1 MNKIISLLV
10 VFSILLCTCS
20 DSNLPK
26 QTAFLRIEFPEPK
39 YFAFKDLAHHI
50 DFYYNAS
57 AVEIKTENSNQLS
70 LTYPKINFSVDLS
83 IQKLNN
89 SQDFD
94 DNFSDF
100 SLLLDTH
107 SKKSNGVLMRE
118 YEDLNNRVFSKIY
131 EISGGVAS
139 PIQFYITDSTS
150 NFIKG
155 SLNLKFKS
163 NYDSIFPS
171 IQYVKN
177 DIFILVESLNWRSK

>member
-10 VFSILLCTCS
+10 VFSILLCSCS

-26 QTAFLRIEFPEPK
+26 QTAFLRIEFQEPK
-39 YFAFKDLAHHI
+39 YFAFKDINHPI
-50 DFYYNAS
+50 KFYYNAS
-57 AVEIKTENSNQLS
+57 ATEIKTENPNQLS
-70 LTYPKINFSVDLS
+70 LIYPKINCSVDLF

-89 SQDFD
+89 SKDFD

-107 SKKSNGVLMRE
+107 SKKSNGVFMRE
-118 YEDLNNRVFSKIY
+118 YEDLNNRIFSKIY

-177 DIFILVESLNWRSK
+177 DIFVLVESLNWRSK

>member
-26 QTAFLRIEFPEPK
+26 QTAFLRIDFPEPK
-39 YFAFKDLAHHI
+39 YLAFKETNHLF

-57 AVEIKTENSNQLS
+57 AVEIKTKNSKQLS
-70 LTYPKINFSVDLS
+70 LLYPKINFSIDLS
-83 IQKLNN
+83 IQKLNKPK
-89 SQDFD
+89 DLE

-100 SLLLDTH
+100 YLLLDTH
-107 SKKSNGVLMRE
+107 SKKSNGVFVRE
-118 YEDLNNRVFSKIY
+118 YEDLNKRIFSQIY

-155 SLNLKFKS
+155 SLNLNFKS

-171 IQYVKN
+171 IQYVKK
-177 DIFILVESLNWRSK
+177 DVLILVESLNWRLR